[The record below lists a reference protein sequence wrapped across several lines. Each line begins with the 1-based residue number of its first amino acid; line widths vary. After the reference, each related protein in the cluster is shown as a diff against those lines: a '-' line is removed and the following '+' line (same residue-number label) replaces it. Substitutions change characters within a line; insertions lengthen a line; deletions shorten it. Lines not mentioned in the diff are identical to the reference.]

1 MWQFGD
7 NEFFIVCLEQLNSFA
22 LHDSFMG
29 RLFCPNF
36 ESLTYVDQCASL
48 KEFNKLKCRGLFF
61 FPQRAEKA
69 DETGLV

>member
-1 MWQFGD
+1 MWQFAD
-7 NEFFIVCLEQLNSFA
+7 NEFFIVCLEQLNYLA
-22 LHDSFMG
+22 LDDSFMG

-61 FPQRAEKA
+61 FLSEQKKLMRQ
-69 DETGLV
+69 V

>member
-29 RLFCPNF
+29 RLFA
-36 ESLTYVDQCASL
+36 QIL
-48 KEFNKLKCRGLFF
+48 K
-61 FPQRAEKA
+61 
-69 DETGLV
+69 V